1 MRGPSLNGPMS
12 QLLHF
17 GEVVAVN
24 AYLSP
29 DKVGAR
35 DLKRSLTFRG
45 WNDRSC
51 KLANALVG
59 LGLEKGDRI
68 AVLAYN
74 CLEWMEIY
82 AAVAKAGLVVVPIN
96 FRLIGSEVQYIVENS
111 EAKAVIV
118 QDDLLDRVEII
129 RAERLIAE
137 NKYIHFGGRTPP
149 GYRSYE
155 DLVAAGAGSEPSI
168 ETGPADPYALLYTSG
183 TTGKPKGV
191 IRDCGSM
198 VLLAYLLQ
206 ADWGFSRND
215 VGLLVMPMCHAN
227 SLYFAHVFA
236 ACGASSCVY
245 DRKRF
250 EPDHL
255 LKTLAGDKFTFTSL
269 VPTHY
274 IMMLGLPESVKRN
287 LNVES
292 VAKLLISSA
301 PARQD
306 TKLALMEY
314 FRRSQLYEA
323 YGSTEA
329 GWVTLLRPEEQ
340 LTKLGSIGRE
350 CLGTGRIKLLDS
362 EGHDVVDGEVGE
374 LYSRTPYAFQ
384 GYWKLPEKT
393 AEAFRGEYCTVG
405 DLARRDGDGYYY
417 LADRKSNMIISGG
430 ENVYPCEVEQL
441 LGAHPKIKD
450 VAAIGVPH
458 EKWGEAVHAVV
469 VLHQDQGASESDI
482 LDWCKDRIAGYK
494 RPKSISFVTEN
505 EMPRT
510 ATGKL
515 LHRTLRSRY
524 ANPKAGGVEGDA
536 P

>member
-1 MRGPSLNGPMS
+1 MIQR

-17 GEVVAVN
+17 GEIVAMN

-35 DLKRSLTFRG
+35 DLTRSLTFRR

-59 LGLEKGDRI
+59 LGLQKGDRV

-96 FRLIGSEVQYIVENS
+96 FRLIASEVRYIVENS
-111 EAKAVIV
+111 EAKGIII
-118 QDDLLDRVEII
+118 QDDLLDRIETI
-129 RAERLIAE
+129 RAERLISGD
-137 NKYIHFGGRTPP
+137 KYIHFGGRTPP
-149 GYRSYE
+149 GYRSYQ
-155 DLVAAGAGSEPSI
+155 DLIAAGARSEPSI
-168 ETGPADPYALLYTSG
+168 ETGPNDPFALLYTSG
-183 TTGKPKGV
+183 TTGKPKGA
-191 IRDCGSM
+191 IRTGGSL
-198 VLLAYLLQ
+198 VLLAYFVQ
-206 ADWGFSRND
+206 ADWVFSRND

-227 SLYFAHVFA
+227 SLFFAHVFA
-236 ACGASSCVY
+236 ACGAASCVY
-245 DRKRF
+245 DRKTF
-250 EPDHL
+250 EPEHL
-255 LKTLAGDKFTFTSL
+255 LRTLARDKFTFTSL

-274 IMMLGLPESVKRN
+274 IMMLGLSESVKRQ

-292 VAKLLISSA
+292 VTKLLISSA

-350 CLGTGRIKLLDS
+350 CLGSGRIKLLDS
-362 EGHDVVDGEVGE
+362 EGSEVVDGEVGE

-393 AEAFRGEYCTVG
+393 VEAFRGAYCTVG
-405 DLARRDGDGYYY
+405 DMARRDQDGYYY

-430 ENVYPCEVEQL
+430 ENVYPSEVEQV
-441 LGAHPKIKD
+441 LGAHPNVKD
-450 VAAIGVPH
+450 AAVIGVPH

-469 VLHQDQGASESDI
+469 VLHQDQRATESDI
-482 LDWCKDRIAGYK
+482 FDWCKDRIAGYK
-494 RPKSISFVTEN
+494 RPKSISFIAED

-510 ATGKL
+510 ATGKV
-515 LHRTLRSRY
+515 LHRVLRARY
-524 ANPKAGGVEGDA
+524 ANHEACNAGEGA

>member
-1 MRGPSLNGPMS
+1 MNR
-12 QLLHF
+12 LLHF
-17 GEVVAVN
+17 GEIVAMN

-29 DKVGAR
+29 DKIGAR
-35 DLKRSLTFRG
+35 DLTRSLTFHG

-96 FRLIGSEVQYIVENS
+96 FRLIGSEVRYIVENS

-118 QDDLLDRVEII
+118 QDDLLDRVETI
-129 RAERLIAE
+129 RAERLLAE
-137 NKYIHFGGRTPP
+137 DKYIHFGGRTSR

-155 DLVAAGAGSEPSI
+155 DLIAAGARSEPSI
-168 ETGPADPYALLYTSG
+168 ETGPDDPYALLYTSG

-191 IRDCGSM
+191 IRNSGSF
-198 VLLAYLLQ
+198 VLLAYLVQ
-206 ADWGFSRND
+206 VDWGFSPND
-215 VGLLVMPMCHAN
+215 LGLLVMPMCHAN
-227 SLYFAHVFA
+227 SLYFAYVFA
-236 ACGASSCVY
+236 ACGAASCVY
-245 DRKRF
+245 DRKSF
-250 EPDHL
+250 EPEHL
-255 LKTLAGDKFTFTSL
+255 LRTLAGDRFTFTSL

-274 IMMLGLPESVKRN
+274 VMILGLPESVKRK
-287 LNVES
+287 LSVES
-292 VAKLLISSA
+292 VTKLLISSA

-314 FRRSQLYEA
+314 FRRSRLYEG

-362 EGHDVVDGEVGE
+362 EGNEVIDGEVGE

-384 GYWKLPEKT
+384 GYWKSSEKT
-393 AEAFRGEYCTVG
+393 AEAFRGAYCTVG
-405 DLARRDGDGYYY
+405 DMARRDQDGYYY

-430 ENVYPCEVEQL
+430 EKIYPTEVEQV
-441 LGAHPKIKD
+441 LGAHPKVKD
-450 VAAIGVPH
+450 LAVIGVPH

-469 VLHQDQGASESDI
+469 VLHQDQGASVSEI

-494 RPKSISFVTEN
+494 RPKSISFIAEDK
-505 EMPRT
+505 MPRT

-515 LHRTLRSRY
+515 LHRVLRSRY
-524 ANPKAGGVEGDA
+524 ANHQARGAEGGA
-536 P
+536 L

>member
-1 MRGPSLNGPMS
+1 MS
-12 QLLHF
+12 RLLHF
-17 GEVVAVN
+17 GDIVAMD
-24 AYLSP
+24 AYLYP

-35 DLKRSLTFRG
+35 DLGRALTFRD

-68 AVLAYN
+68 AILAYN

-82 AAVAKAGLVVVPIN
+82 AAVAKAGLVIVPIN
-96 FRLIGSEVQYIVENS
+96 FRLVGPEVQYIVENS
-111 EAKAVIV
+111 EARAVIV
-118 QDDLLDRVEII
+118 QDDLLDRLETV

-137 NKYIHFGGRTPP
+137 DKHIHFGGRTPA

-155 DLVAAGAGSEPSI
+155 DLVAAGANSEPSI
-168 ETGPADPYALLYTSG
+168 ESGPHDPYALLYTSG

-191 IRDCGSM
+191 FRDSSGL
-198 VLLAYLLQ
+198 VLQAYLLQ
-206 ADWGFSRND
+206 ADWGFGRND
-215 VGLLVMPMCHAN
+215 SGLLVMAMCHAN

-236 ACGASSCVY
+236 ACGAPCCVY
-245 DRKRF
+245 DRKSV

-255 LKTLAGDKFTFTSL
+255 LQTLAGDKFTFTSL

-274 IMMLGLPESVKRN
+274 IMMLGLPESVKRK
-287 LNVES
+287 LNVDS

-301 PARQD
+301 PARKD
-306 TKLALMEY
+306 TKLALLEY

-329 GWVTLLRPEEQ
+329 GWVTMLRPEEQ

-350 CLGTGRIKLLDS
+350 CLGTGRIKLLDPDGA
-362 EGHDVVDGEVGE
+362 EVADGEVGE

-384 GYWKLPEKT
+384 GYWKSPEKT
-393 AEAFRGEYCTVG
+393 AAAFQGAYCTVG
-405 DLARRDGDGYYY
+405 DLARRDRDGFYY

-430 ENVYPCEVEQL
+430 ENVYPSEVEQV
-441 LGAHPKIKD
+441 LGAHPKVKD

-458 EKWGEAVHAVV
+458 EKWGEAVHAVI
-469 VLHQDQGASESDI
+469 VLHQDQVASEADI
-482 LDWCKDRIAGYK
+482 LDWCKTRIAGYK
-494 RPKSISFVTEN
+494 RPKSIAFIAEDD
-505 EMPRT
+505 MPRT
-510 ATGKL
+510 ATGKV
-515 LHRTLRSRY
+515 LHRVLRDRY
-524 ANPKAGGVEGDA
+524 AGQEARNAEGEA
-536 P
+536 T

>member
-1 MRGPSLNGPMS
+1 MS

-17 GEVVAVN
+17 GEIVAMN

-29 DKVGAR
+29 DKEGAR
-35 DLKRSLTFRG
+35 DLTRSLTFRG

-68 AVLAYN
+68 AIIAYN

-96 FRLIGSEVQYIVENS
+96 FRLIGSEVRYILENS

-118 QDDLLDRVEII
+118 QDDLLDRVETI

-137 NKYIHFGGRTPP
+137 NNCIHFGGRTPR

-155 DLVAAGAGSEPSI
+155 DLVAAGAQAEPSI
-168 ETGPADPYALLYTSG
+168 ETGPNEPYALLYTSG
-183 TTGKPKGV
+183 TTGKPKGA
-191 IRDCGSM
+191 IHTSSSL
-198 VLLAYLLQ
+198 VLLAYLVQ
-206 ADWGFSRND
+206 AGWGFSRND
-215 VGLLVMPMCHAN
+215 FGLLVMPMCHAN
-227 SLYFAHVFA
+227 SIFFAHVFA
-236 ACGASSCVY
+236 ACGAASCVY
-245 DRKRF
+245 DRKSF
-250 EPDHL
+250 EPEHL
-255 LKTLAGDKFTFTSL
+255 LRTLASDNFTFTSL

-274 IMMLGLPESVKRN
+274 IMMLGLPESVKRE

-292 VAKLLISSA
+292 VTKLLISSA

-362 EGHDVVDGEVGE
+362 GGKEVVDGEVGE

-384 GYWKLPEKT
+384 GYWKSPEKT
-393 AEAFRGEYCTVG
+393 AEAFRGVYCTVG
-405 DLARRDGDGYYY
+405 DMARRDQDGYYY

-430 ENVYPCEVEQL
+430 ENVYPSEVEQV
-441 LGAHPKIKD
+441 LGAHPKVKD
-450 VAAIGVPH
+450 VAVIGVPH
-458 EKWGEAVHAVV
+458 EIWGETVHAVL

-494 RPKSISFVTEN
+494 RPKSISFVAED

-510 ATGKL
+510 ATGKV
-515 LHRTLRSRY
+515 LHRVLRSRY
-524 ANPKAGGVEGDA
+524 ANHEARSAKGGA
-536 P
+536 S

>member
-1 MRGPSLNGPMS
+1 MS

-17 GEVVAVN
+17 GEIVGMN

-35 DLKRSLTFRG
+35 DLTRSLTFRG

-51 KLANALVG
+51 KLGNALVG

-82 AAVAKAGLVVVPIN
+82 AAVAKAGLIVVPIN
-96 FRLIGSEVQYIVENS
+96 FRLISSEVQYIVENS
-111 EAKAVIV
+111 EAKAIIV
-118 QDDLLDRVEII
+118 QDDLLDRLETI

-137 NKYIHFGGRTPP
+137 DKYVHFGGRTPP

-155 DLVAAGAGSEPSI
+155 DLVAAGARSEPLI
-168 ETGPADPYALLYTSG
+168 ETGPDDPYALLYTSG

-191 IRDCGSM
+191 IRNNGSF
-198 VLLAYLLQ
+198 VLLAYLVQ
-206 ADWGFSRND
+206 VDWGFSQD
-215 VGLLVMPMCHAN
+215 DLGLLVMPMCHAN
-227 SLYFAHVFA
+227 SLYFAYVFA
-236 ACGASSCVY
+236 ACGAASCVY
-245 DRKRF
+245 DRKSF

-255 LKTLAGDKFTFTSL
+255 LRTLASDRFTFTSL

-274 IMMLGLPESVKRN
+274 IMILGLSESVKRKIS
-287 LNVES
+287 VES
-292 VAKLLISSA
+292 VTKLLISSA

-314 FRRSQLYEA
+314 FRGSRLYEG

-362 EGHDVVDGEVGE
+362 EGNEVVDGEVGD

-384 GYWKLPEKT
+384 GYWKSPKKT
-393 AEAFRGEYCTVG
+393 TEAFRGAYCTVG
-405 DLARRDGDGYYY
+405 DMARRDQDGYYY
-417 LADRKSNMIISGG
+417 LADRKSNMINSGG
-430 ENVYPCEVEQL
+430 EKIYPSEVEQV

-450 VAAIGVPH
+450 LAVIGVPH

-469 VLHQDQGASESDI
+469 VLHQDQGVSESEI
-482 LDWCKDRIAGYK
+482 LDWCKNRIAGYK
-494 RPKSISFVTEN
+494 RPKSISFIAED

-515 LHRTLRSRY
+515 LHRVLRSRY
-524 ANPKAGGVEGDA
+524 ANHEARSAEGGA

>member
-1 MRGPSLNGPMS
+1 MS

-17 GEVVAVN
+17 GEIVAMN

-29 DKVGAR
+29 DKEGAR
-35 DLKRSLTFRG
+35 DLTRSLTFSG
-45 WNDRSC
+45 WDDRSC

-68 AVLAYN
+68 AILAYN

-82 AAVAKAGLVVVPIN
+82 AAVAKAGLVAVPIN
-96 FRLIGSEVQYIVENS
+96 FRLIGSEVRYIVEDS
-111 EAKAVIV
+111 EAKAAII

-137 NKYIHFGGRTPP
+137 DKYIHFGGKTPR

-155 DLVAAGAGSEPSI
+155 DLVAAGAQAEPSI
-168 ETGPADPYALLYTSG
+168 ETGPNEPYALLYTSG
-183 TTGKPKGV
+183 TTGKPKGA
-191 IRDCGSM
+191 IHTSGSL
-198 VLLAYLLQ
+198 VLLAYLAQ
-206 ADWGFSRND
+206 VGWGFSRND
-215 VGLLVMPMCHAN
+215 FGLLVMPMCHAN
-227 SLYFAHVFA
+227 SIFFAHVFA
-236 ACGASSCVY
+236 ACGAASCVY
-245 DRKRF
+245 DRKSF
-250 EPDHL
+250 EPEHL
-255 LKTLAGDKFTFTSL
+255 LRTLASDNFTFTSL

-274 IMMLGLPESVKRN
+274 IMMLGLPESVKRE

-292 VAKLLISSA
+292 VTKLLISSA

-350 CLGTGRIKLLDS
+350 CLGTGRIKVFDS
-362 EGHDVVDGEVGE
+362 EGNEIVDGEVGE

-393 AEAFRGEYCTVG
+393 AEARIAR
-405 DLARRDGDGYYY
+405 LATWPVATRT
-417 LADRKSNMIISGG
+417 AIIIS
-430 ENVYPCEVEQL
+430 PT
-441 LGAHPKIKD
+441 AR
-450 VAAIGVPH
+450 AI
-458 EKWGEAVHAVV
+458 
-469 VLHQDQGASESDI
+469 
-482 LDWCKDRIAGYK
+482 
-494 RPKSISFVTEN
+494 
-505 EMPRT
+505 
-510 ATGKL
+510 
-515 LHRTLRSRY
+515 
-524 ANPKAGGVEGDA
+524 
-536 P
+536 

>member
-1 MRGPSLNGPMS
+1 MHMKKLVIQR

-17 GEVVAVN
+17 GEIVAMN

-29 DKVGAR
+29 EKEGAR
-35 DLKRSLTFRG
+35 DLTRSLTFRE

-96 FRLIGSEVQYIVENS
+96 FRLVGSEVRYIVENS

-118 QDDLLDRVEII
+118 QDDLLDGVETI
-129 RAERLIAE
+129 RAEHLISE
-137 NKYIHFGGRTPP
+137 DKYVHFGGRTPP

-155 DLVAAGAGSEPSI
+155 DLVAMGARSEPSI
-168 ETGPADPYALLYTSG
+168 ETGPDDPYALLYTSG

-191 IRDCGSM
+191 IRNGGSL
-198 VLLAYLLQ
+198 VLQAYLLQ
-206 ADWGFSRND
+206 ADWGFSRKD
-215 VGLLVMPMCHAN
+215 LGLLVMPMCHAN

-236 ACGASSCVY
+236 ACGAGSCVY
-245 DRKRF
+245 DRKSF

-255 LKTLAGDKFTFTSL
+255 LRTLASDKFTFTSL

-274 IMMLGLPESVKRN
+274 IMMLGLPESVKRQ
-287 LNVES
+287 LNVDS

-301 PARQD
+301 PARKD
-306 TKLALMEY
+306 TKLALMDY
-314 FRRSQLYEA
+314 FRKSQLYEA

-329 GWVTLLRPEEQ
+329 GWVTVLGPRDQ
-340 LTKLGSIGRE
+340 LTKLSSIGRE
-350 CLGTGRIKLLDS
+350 CLGTAKIMLLGPDGV
-362 EGHDVVDGEVGE
+362 EVHEGEVGE
-374 LYSRTPYAFQ
+374 IYSRTPYAFQ
-384 GYWKLPEKT
+384 GYWKAPEKT
-393 AEAFRGEYCTVG
+393 AAAFRGEYCTVG
-405 DLARRDGDGYYY
+405 DLARRDDDGFYY

-430 ENVYPCEVEQL
+430 ENIYPSEVEQL

-458 EKWGEAVHAVV
+458 AKWGEAVHAVV
-469 VLHQDQGASESDI
+469 VLHQGQTAS
-482 LDWCKDRIAGYK
+482 
-494 RPKSISFVTEN
+494 
-505 EMPRT
+505 
-510 ATGKL
+510 
-515 LHRTLRSRY
+515 
-524 ANPKAGGVEGDA
+524 
-536 P
+536 

>member
-1 MRGPSLNGPMS
+1 M
-12 QLLHF
+12 
-17 GEVVAVN
+17 N
-24 AYLSP
+24 ACLSP

-35 DLKRSLTFRG
+35 DLTRSLTFRE

-51 KLANALVG
+51 KLANALLG
-59 LGLEKGDRI
+59 LGLEKGDRV

-111 EAKAVIV
+111 EAEAVIV
-118 QDDLLDRVEII
+118 QDDLLDRVETI
-129 RAERLIAE
+129 RVEHLIAE
-137 NKYIHFGGRTPP
+137 DKYIHFGGRRPP
-149 GYRSYE
+149 DYRSYE
-155 DLVAAGAGSEPSI
+155 DLIAAGARSEPSI
-168 ETGPADPYALLYTSG
+168 ETGSDDPYALLYTSG
-183 TTGKPKGV
+183 TTGKPKGA
-191 IRDCGSM
+191 IRTGASLA
-198 VLLAYLLQ
+198 LLAYFAQ

-215 VGLLVMPMCHAN
+215 FGLLVMPMCHAN
-227 SLYFAHVFA
+227 SIFFAHVFA
-236 ACGASSCVY
+236 ACGAASCVY
-245 DRKRF
+245 DRKSF
-250 EPDHL
+250 EPEHL
-255 LKTLAGDKFTFTSL
+255 LRTLARDKFTFTSL

-274 IMMLGLPESVKRN
+274 IMMLGLPESVKRQ

-292 VAKLLISSA
+292 VTKLLISSA

-350 CLGTGRIKLLDS
+350 CLGSGRIKLLDS
-362 EGHDVVDGEVGE
+362 KGSEVVDGEVGE

-393 AEAFRGEYCTVG
+393 GQAFRGAYCTVG
-405 DLARRDGDGYYY
+405 DMARRDQDGYYY
-417 LADRKSNMIISGG
+417 LADRNSNMIISGG
-430 ENVYPCEVEQL
+430 ENVYPSEVEQV
-441 LGAHPKIKD
+441 LGAHPQVKD
-450 VAAIGVPH
+450 VAVIGVPH

-469 VLHQDQGASESDI
+469 VLHQDQHVTQSDI

-494 RPKSISFVTEN
+494 RPKSISVIAED

-510 ATGKL
+510 ATGKV
-515 LHRTLRSRY
+515 LHRVLRARY
-524 ANPKAGGVEGDA
+524 ANHEACNAAEGA

>member
-1 MRGPSLNGPMS
+1 MVQR

-17 GEVVAVN
+17 GEIVATH

-29 DKVGAR
+29 DKIGAR
-35 DLKRSLTFRG
+35 DLTRSLTFRA
-45 WNDRSC
+45 WNERSC

-68 AVLAYN
+68 AVLAFN

-96 FRLIGSEVQYIVENS
+96 FRLISSEARYIVENS

-118 QDDLLDRVEII
+118 QDDLLDRIETIQ
-129 RAERLIAE
+129 AEGLIAE
-137 NKYIHFGGRTPP
+137 DKYIHFGGRTPP

-155 DLVAAGAGSEPSI
+155 TLVGAGARSEPSI
-168 ETGPADPYALLYTSG
+168 ETRPDDPYALLYTSG
-183 TTGKPKGV
+183 TTGKPKGA
-191 IRDCGSM
+191 IRTNGSL
-198 VLLAYLLQ
+198 VLLAYLVQ
-206 ADWGFSRND
+206 VDWGFSRSD
-215 VGLLVMPMCHAN
+215 SGLLVMPMCHAN
-227 SLYFAHVFA
+227 SLFFAYVFA
-236 ACGASSCVY
+236 ACGATSCVY
-245 DRKRF
+245 NRKSF
-250 EPDHL
+250 EPDYL
-255 LKTLAGDKFTFTSL
+255 LRTLAGDKFTFTSL

-274 IMMLGLPESVKRN
+274 IMMLGLPESVKRA

-292 VAKLLISSA
+292 VTKLLISSA

-314 FRRSQLYEA
+314 FKRSQLYEA

-350 CLGTGRIKLLDS
+350 CFGTERIKLLDS
-362 EGHDVVDGEVGE
+362 EGNEVVDGEVGE

-393 AEAFRGEYCTVG
+393 AEAFRGAYCTVG
-405 DLARRDGDGYYY
+405 DMARRDHDGYYY
-417 LADRKSNMIISGG
+417 LVDRKSNMIISGG
-430 ENVYPCEVEQL
+430 ENVYPSEVEQV
-441 LGAHPKIKD
+441 LGAYPKVKD

-469 VLHQDQGASESDI
+469 VLHQDQDATESEI
-482 LDWCKDRIAGYK
+482 LDWCKNRIAGFK
-494 RPKSISFVTEN
+494 RPKSISFIAED

-510 ATGKL
+510 ATGKV
-515 LHRTLRSRY
+515 LHRVLRSRY
-524 ANPKAGGVEGDA
+524 ANQGMRSTEGVA
-536 P
+536 R

>member
-1 MRGPSLNGPMS
+1 MIQHQILN
-12 QLLHF
+12 L
-17 GEVVAVN
+17 GEIVAMN
-24 AYLSP
+24 ACLSP

-35 DLKRSLTFRG
+35 DLTRSLTFRA

-59 LGLEKGDRI
+59 IGLEKGDRI
-68 AVLAYN
+68 AILAYN

-96 FRLIGSEVQYIVENS
+96 FRLLGPEVQYIVENS
-111 EAKAVIV
+111 EAKAIIV
-118 QDDLLDRVEII
+118 QNDLVERLETI
-129 RAERLIAE
+129 RSERLIAE
-137 NKYIHFGGRTPP
+137 DKYIHFGGGAPP

-155 DLVAAGAGSEPSI
+155 DLVAAGASYEPSI
-168 ETGPADPYALLYTSG
+168 ETGSDDPYALLYTSG
-183 TTGKPKGV
+183 TTGRPKGV
-191 IRDCGSM
+191 IRSSGSL
-198 VLLAYLLQ
+198 VLLAHLVQ
-206 ADWGFSRND
+206 VDWGFSRND
-215 VGLLVMPMCHAN
+215 LGLLVMPMCHAN
-227 SLYFAHVFA
+227 SLFFAYVFA
-236 ACGASSCVY
+236 ACGAASCVY
-245 DRKRF
+245 DRKSF

-255 LKTLAGDKFTFTSL
+255 LKTLAGDRFTFTSL

-274 IMMLGLPESVKRN
+274 IMMLGLPESVKQR

-292 VAKLLISSA
+292 FTKLLISSA

-350 CLGTGRIKLLDS
+350 CLSTGRIKLLDS
-362 EGHDVVDGEVGE
+362 GGNEVVEGEVGE
-374 LYSRTPYAFQ
+374 LYSRTPYGFK

-393 AEAFRGEYCTVG
+393 AEAFRGAYCTVG
-405 DLARRDGDGYYY
+405 DLARRDQDGYYY
-417 LADRKSNMIISGG
+417 LVDRKSNMIISGG
-430 ENVYPCEVEQL
+430 ENIYPSEVEQV

-450 VAAIGVPH
+450 MAAIGVPH

-469 VLHQDQGASESDI
+469 VLHQGQGVSESEI

-494 RPKSISFVTEN
+494 RPKSVSFITED

-515 LHRTLRSRY
+515 LHRVLRSRY
-524 ANPKAGGVEGDA
+524 ANHETLSAKGDA